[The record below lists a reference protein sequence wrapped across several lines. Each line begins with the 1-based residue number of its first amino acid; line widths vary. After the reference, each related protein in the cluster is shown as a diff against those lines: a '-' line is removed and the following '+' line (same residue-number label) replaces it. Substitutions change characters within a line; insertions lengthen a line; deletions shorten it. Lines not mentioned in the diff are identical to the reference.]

1 MGINAEAN
9 PLKNVSNY
17 DILNGIRNHADFTY
31 QNRIPEATQGNISD
45 VVATLTTHR
54 PLMNQFLDA
63 FINRIGKTVAN
74 TRDLWN
80 NPLDRF
86 KMENLVYGDTIQE
99 YKVGLIKSKTYDPDR
114 ESTEKD
120 IWGTEKPPV
129 EVNYHTRNRMEKY
142 KISVNQDLLRAA
154 FLEEGGLSTVITQ
167 IMEAPVMSDNIDEFI
182 LTMSLVK
189 EYERNGGYFHMR
201 IPEVSSWDSGEAEA
215 KHSLRRMRALAGN
228 LAYPST
234 KYNAAGMPA
243 FCRPEEMI
251 MLTTPEFKAALDVE
265 ALASMFNLDKGESP
279 FARVI
284 TVPKEYFG
292 VDHCEAILT
301 TESHFVLAD
310 TLLENTSIFNPD
322 SLQTNYWRHHHGVY
336 SISRFTPAIMLSTK
350 FDDEVVT
357 VQTPVTAVANITV
370 LPDEDG
376 VVATEV
382 NRGDWI
388 ALDVEVT
395 TEAEREGVLWA
406 VTSGATSL
414 GTYVT
419 PTGVL
424 HVGPDETSASVT
436 VKAFSTYVDP
446 ANPLA
451 KRFEAEKSITVV
463 GSVIPEWPAVSAH
476 DGEHTDGNDDTD
488 GDGVVDSED
497 AAPTDP
503 KVK

>member
-1 MGINAEAN
+1 MAGINADAN

-17 DILNGIRNHADFTY
+17 DIMNGIRAHADFTY
-31 QNRIPEATQGNISD
+31 QNRIPEATQGNISE
-45 VVATLTTHR
+45 VVNTLTTHR

-74 TRDLWN
+74 TRELWN

-99 YKVGLIKSKTYDPDR
+99 YKVGLVKSKTYDPDR
-114 ESTEKD
+114 ESSEKD
-120 IWGTEKPPV
+120 IWGTEKPLV
-129 EVNYHTRNRMEKY
+129 EVNYHTRNRLEKY
-142 KISVNQDLLRAA
+142 KISINQDLLRAA

-182 LTMSLVK
+182 LTMGLVK

-201 IPEVSSWDSGEAEA
+201 IPNVSSFDSGEAESKSA
-215 KHSLRRMRALAGN
+215 LRRMRSLAGN

-243 FCRPEEMI
+243 FCRPEEMV

-279 FARVI
+279 FARMI

-301 TESHFVLAD
+301 TDSHFVLAD

-322 SLQTNYWRHHHGVY
+322 NLQTNYWRHHHGVY
-336 SISRFTPAIMLSTK
+336 SVSRFTPAIMLSTK
-350 FDDEVVT
+350 YDDEVIT
-357 VQTPVTAVANITV
+357 ITNPVTAVTGLAF
-370 LPDEDG
+370 LPLEDG
-376 VVATEV
+376 TVPTNVQ
-382 NRGDWI
+382 RGDWV
-388 ALDVEVT
+388 ALDVSVT
-395 TEAEREGVLWA
+395 TKAEREGVMWA
-406 VTSGATSL
+406 VTSGTTSM

-424 HVGPDETSASVT
+424 HVGGDEASAKVT
-436 VKAFSTYVDP
+436 VKAFSTFVDP
-446 ANPLA
+446 ANPGA
-451 KRFEAEKSITVV
+451 KRFEATLDVPVSGAI
-463 GSVIPEWPAVSAH
+463 IPEWPSAH
-476 DGEHTDGNDDTD
+476 TTIHTDGNDDTD
-488 GDGVVDSED
+488 GDGVPD
-497 AAPTDP
+497 AKDTAPTDP